1 MREATEDPE
10 GAVCEAVSEFLESQG
25 WKQADSKLEGLFRD
39 IMQEDDVE
47 KIEKQDGYK
56 KLIKAGLAYEV
67 VSSEEDLEDGL
78 EDTKKKIL
86 AAVKGRPV
94 HIINDSDDGFFMV
107 TLLLGEKRV
116 LVQKMTEILENLE

>member
-1 MREATEDPE
+1 
-10 GAVCEAVSEFLESQG
+10 
-25 WKQADSKLEGLFRD
+25 
-39 IMQEDDVE
+39 
-47 KIEKQDGYK
+47 
-56 KLIKAGLAYEV
+56 
-67 VSSEEDLEDGL
+67 L